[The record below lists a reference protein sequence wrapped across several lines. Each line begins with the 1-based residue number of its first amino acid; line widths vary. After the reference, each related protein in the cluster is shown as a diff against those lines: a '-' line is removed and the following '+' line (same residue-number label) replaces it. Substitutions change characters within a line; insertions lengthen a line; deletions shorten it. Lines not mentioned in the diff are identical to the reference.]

1 LIDDMNGLGI
11 SAVKLAANGDPP
23 MHPIARLSAILALLP
38 LATAVGLADAH
49 AFAPPPAP
57 ISLSPTDYNFIAQAN
72 LGAPFQGVSGR
83 LAEKKAV
90 SAAVRDYAH
99 LMVVTHIP
107 VVDSLNAILQR
118 KSIGAPANTLLH
130 GAYMAM
136 ISTLKADRGVAF
148 DRDYVDGQVN
158 YQKGNAA
165 LFQDEI
171 QNGNDPDLKEFSR
184 QTLPKIEDHLARAL
198 RLAKGNSASN

>member
-1 LIDDMNGLGI
+1 
-11 SAVKLAANGDPP
+11 
-23 MHPIARLSAILALLP
+23 MHRIARLSAILALLP
-38 LATAVGLADAH
+38 LANAVGLADAH

-107 VVDSLNAILQR
+107 VVDALNAILQR

-130 GAYMAM
+130 GAYVAM

-171 QNGNDPDLKEFSR
+171 QNGNDADLKEFAR
-184 QTLPKIEDHLARAL
+184 QTLPKIEDHLALAL
-198 RLAKGNSASN
+198 RLPKGNSASN